1 MRKSGLGRADA
12 TLVLRHMLSRKLLVS
27 SDGDRVT
34 FEEMVRSQAWRP
46 QLPLEPRP
54 PSDFMLNNNTR
65 AGEQPFAPWPT
76 FGASDRS
83 SGAEPPDEGLES
95 LPVSPKLSVESG
107 WSSGDGLALLSSI
120 ASV

>member
-12 TLVLRHMLSRKLLVS
+12 QLVLRHMLRGKLLVT
-27 SDGDRVT
+27 SDGGRVP

-54 PSDFMLNNNTR
+54 PSDFMLNNNTP

-76 FGASDRS
+76 FGASDPHL
-83 SGAEPPDEGLES
+83 APPDESLES

-107 WSSGDGLALLSSI
+107 SSSGDGLALLSSI